1 MGGTF
6 LAVFGAVSLV
16 VLGDTAGKVLTQGG
30 VSPLFVAW
38 SRFAIA
44 AAILAPVLRVR
55 RGEWA
60 MMIDPRVIARAALIA
75 GGIGCIL
82 TALRTEPM
90 GAVFGAFFVG
100 PAVSYALSVL
110 FLGERSSLP
119 RWALLA
125 LGFAGVLIVL
135 RPGGAVGP
143 NIAFAVMAGTLYG
156 GYLAATRWLS
166 PSFRS
171 GALLMSQLVI
181 GALLLTPTAIPA
193 VPSLPP
199 ALWAIVA
206 VSALASAAGNYVL
219 VRVSRTVPASVV
231 APLIYTQLVS
241 ATAAGVLV
249 FGEWPDALTL
259 AGLALI
265 LASGLASLRLA
276 R

>member
-1 MGGTF
+1 MLATF
-6 LAVFGAVSLV
+6 LAVFAAVSLV
-16 VLGDTAGKVLTQGG
+16 VVGDTAGKWLTGGG

-60 MMIDPRVIARAALIA
+60 MMADWRVVLRAALIA
-75 GGIGCIL
+75 GGIACIL
-82 TALRTEPM
+82 TALRTEPI

-100 PAVSYALSVL
+100 PAVSYALSVWL
-110 FLGERSSLP
+110 LGERWSLA
-119 RWALLA
+119 RAALLA
-125 LGFAGVLIVL
+125 CGFAGVLVVV
-135 RPGGAVGP
+135 RPGGEVGP
-143 NIAFAVMAGTLYG
+143 SIAFAILAGALYG

-171 GALLMSQLVI
+171 GALLMSQLMI
-181 GALLLTPTAIPA
+181 GALLLTPTALPA
-193 VPSLPP
+193 VPTLPP
-199 ALWAIVA
+199 ALWALVA
-206 VSALASAAGNYVL
+206 ISALSSAMGNYVL

-231 APLIYTQLVS
+231 APLIYTQLIS
-241 ATAAGVLV
+241 ATAAGGLV
-249 FGEWPDALTL
+249 FGDWPDAITL

-265 LASGLASLRLA
+265 LVSGLASLRLA

>member
-1 MGGTF
+1 MGATF
-6 LAVFGAVSLV
+6 LAVFAAVTLV
-16 VLGDTAGKVLTQGG
+16 VAGDTAGKVLTQEG

-44 AAILAPVLRVR
+44 AALLAPVLRVR
-55 RGEWA
+55 RGEWG
-60 MMIDPRVIARAALIA
+60 MMRDPRVIGRAALIA

-82 TALRTEPM
+82 TALRTEPI

-100 PAVSYALSVL
+100 PAVSYALSTV
-110 FLGERSSLP
+110 FLGERASLA
-119 RWALLA
+119 RAGLLA

-143 NIAFAVMAGTLYG
+143 NIGFALMAGVLYG

-166 PSFRS
+166 PEFRP
-171 GALLMSQLVI
+171 GALLMSQLGI
-181 GALLLTPTAIPA
+181 GALLLTPTALPV
-193 VPSLPP
+193 VPILPP
-199 ALWAIVA
+199 ALWALVA
-206 VSALASAAGNYVL
+206 LSAVASAGGNYIL
-219 VRVSRTVPASVV
+219 VRVSRATPASVV
-231 APLIYTQLVS
+231 APLIYTQLIS
-241 ATAAGVLV
+241 ATAAGYLV
-249 FGEWPDALTL
+249 FGERPDAVTL